1 MSNNYRCL
9 YNYVYTEDISIGYNK
24 NFNSE
29 AYTMCITHLK
39 NYYKKPQN
47 NQITKGWWA
56 GINHCFNLED
66 FNSKVNFLY
75 TSDITTG
82 FSITMF
88 ENIKHK
94 LTEGTEK
101 WIISSTIDMLIRL
114 SSYQALISICG
125 HDHMTDEFKNFNI
138 NNNYLNELLLKL
150 QNTTKFDLSSPQNF
164 GGNNFGIII
173 NNKLF
178 NWIHLSTIYP
188 LLFITK
194 FIETNKLNI
203 TNICEIGGGLGY
215 LCYYFIKNTDYN
227 YTLIDL
233 TNANVSQHI
242 LLFNEFSSNVFN
254 ERIKLVNPL
263 LEDVNEIK
271 CDILIN
277 QDSFAE
283 MSEEI
288 LVSYLDK
295 IGNNTY
301 IFSFNQESK
310 HNGLNI
316 SVHETINKH
325 PELNIKLLSRSLS
338 FYRSGYTDE
347 IYFKTTEK

>member
-173 NNKLF
+173 NNKL
-178 NWIHLSTIYP
+178 L
-188 LLFITK
+188 
-194 FIETNKLNI
+194 
-203 TNICEIGGGLGY
+203 
-215 LCYYFIKNTDYN
+215 D
-227 YTLIDL
+227 
-233 TNANVSQHI
+233 
-242 LLFNEFSSNVFN
+242 SS
-254 ERIKLVNPL
+254 
-263 LEDVNEIK
+263 
-271 CDILIN
+271 
-277 QDSFAE
+277 
-283 MSEEI
+283 
-288 LVSYLDK
+288 
-295 IGNNTY
+295 
-301 IFSFNQESK
+301 
-310 HNGLNI
+310 I
-316 SVHETINKH
+316 SN
-325 PELNIKLLSRSLS
+325 LS
-338 FYRSGYTDE
+338 FIIYNKVYRNE
-347 IYFKTTEK
+347 